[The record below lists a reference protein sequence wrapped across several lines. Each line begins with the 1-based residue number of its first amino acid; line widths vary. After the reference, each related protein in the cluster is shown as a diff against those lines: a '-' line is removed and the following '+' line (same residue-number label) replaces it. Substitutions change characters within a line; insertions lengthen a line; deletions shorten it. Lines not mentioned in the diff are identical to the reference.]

1 MLLAVIVQRRNVKE
15 KKINGRMEVVA
26 LFPLECSV
34 LLIER
39 SDPFRSKIA
48 SLRYR
53 QLKLGL
59 TRSLLMLVK
68 IALFSTG

>member
-1 MLLAVIVQRRNVKE
+1 MLLVVIMQTRKKE
-15 KKINGRMEVVA
+15 KKINGRMEVVT

-39 SDPFRSKIA
+39 SDPFRTKIA
-48 SLRYR
+48 SLLYR
-53 QLKLGL
+53 QLQLRL
-59 TRSLLMLVK
+59 TRSLSMLVK

>member
-1 MLLAVIVQRRNVKE
+1 MLLVVIMQTRKKE

-39 SDPFRSKIA
+39 SDPFRTKIA
-48 SLRYR
+48 SLLYR
-53 QLKLGL
+53 QLQLRL
-59 TRSLLMLVK
+59 TRSLSMLVK